1 MSGGFCRNPAYLF
14 DSIIVSVSLT
24 LEVMLYST
32 TDAEEVRGGPGPQ
45 ACSRGRQRS
54 RVVRQSRYYLWWWG
68 GGEQGDLGLL

>member
-32 TDAEEVRGGPGPQ
+32 TDAEEVRSGPGPQ
-45 ACSRGRQRS
+45 ACRGRQRS

-68 GGEQGDLGLL
+68 GGEQGDLGQL